1 MNINGKSKDLIDYLN
16 FIGIITEST
25 IEIFIK
31 SYKQIL
37 NSKNKKKQEIDIY
50 NFLFNVLELYFN
62 SIKREDKSSIAN
74 CIILKYLQNKEKMIS
89 NSLISIIKNYE
100 NKTKFIYLILW
111 IEKIKQ
117 IKEESLYQKE
127 LKIEEER
134 QLYENLNHYQ
144 KSQYDLLNRQK
155 RFINKYNM
163 NKLNKLSENE
173 KLNNMLCPFSPIMET
188 KNSKNEKL
196 FLKSSERNPY
206 KRLYNDINKRIE
218 KRKKKEDEINLSI
231 KKNSL
236 FKISNPLTKK
246 INRNMN
252 DLNKNIINENND
264 IYLFQQFSNLSSF
277 HKRNYT
283 TNFIYNN
290 DNKSYYFSNNN
301 IKIRNS
307 SKKNK
312 YKNKLEYRSITPNI
326 REYN

>member
-301 IKIRNS
+301 VKIRNS

>member
-1 MNINGKSKDLIDYLN
+1 
-16 FIGIITEST
+16 
-25 IEIFIK
+25 
-31 SYKQIL
+31 
-37 NSKNKKKQEIDIY
+37 
-50 NFLFNVLELYFN
+50 
-62 SIKREDKSSIAN
+62 
-74 CIILKYLQNKEKMIS
+74 
-89 NSLISIIKNYE
+89 
-100 NKTKFIYLILW
+100 
-111 IEKIKQ
+111 
-117 IKEESLYQKE
+117 
-127 LKIEEER
+127 
-134 QLYENLNHYQ
+134 
-144 KSQYDLLNRQK
+144 
-155 RFINKYNM
+155 
-163 NKLNKLSENE
+163 
-173 KLNNMLCPFSPIMET
+173 MET

-301 IKIRNS
+301 VKIRNS

>member
-301 IKIRNS
+301 VKIRNS
-307 SKKNK
+307 SKTNK

>member
-163 NKLNKLSENE
+163 NKLNKLNENE

-301 IKIRNS
+301 VKIRNS

>member
-163 NKLNKLSENE
+163 NKLNKLNENE

-301 IKIRNS
+301 VKIRNS

-326 REYN
+326 RECN